1 MSEYGKAK
9 GEVVLPIW
17 EILNTIRPDTSDEVI
32 NVDYNNDS
40 VLTDANYLYD
50 GYKRAKTGSAW
61 KPEVQQFEANYLLEI
76 AMLQK
81 EIEEQSYKT
90 APQNS
95 FIIHERGRV
104 RLINSLRM
112 KDRVVRHVYC
122 DHVLNPMLRPK
133 LIYDNYAS
141 LTQRGITMA
150 RNRFE
155 RFLHEWY
162 RKHKSNEGWIMIQD
176 YSGFYDNIL
185 HEVLK
190 EAIDPLLASDMDR
203 WMLSLILSDSLVD
216 VSFMTEEERMQY
228 KTTKLKILDYD
239 KIPKELKTGKYF
251 WPKSLNIGDQGS
263 QSLSTFYP
271 VKVDNFIKIVCG
283 VRYYGRYMDDSFII
297 AETKEELKEL
307 QDKIKKVTDSIGIF
321 LNPKKTRIFKLSS
334 HFRFL
339 QMQYSLTET
348 GRIIIKINPKRL
360 TAMRRRL
367 KKLKKRVEA
376 GKMPYSDVENMF
388 RSWYG
393 NFYSYMS
400 KLQKINLILLYDSL
414 FEKERK
420 GVSIWKSLQI
430 MVSRLRKRKRCKSI
444 T

>member
-1 MSEYGKAK
+1 M
-9 GEVVLPIW
+9 
-17 EILNTIRPDTSDEVI
+17 
-32 NVDYNNDS
+32 DYNNDS

-50 GYKRAKTGSAW
+50 GYTRAKVGSAW
-61 KPEVQQFEANYLLEI
+61 KPEVQQFEANYLVEI
-76 AMLQK
+76 ATLQK
-81 EIEEQSYKT
+81 ELEDGTYKT
-90 APQNS
+90 SPQNS
-95 FIIHERGRV
+95 FIIHERGRT
-104 RLINSLRM
+104 RLIKSLRM

-122 DHVLNPMLRPK
+122 DYVLNPLLRPK

-162 RKHKSNEGWIMIQD
+162 RRHKSNEGWIMIQD

-190 EAIDPLLASDMDR
+190 EAIEPLLKNEKDR
-203 WMLSLILSDSLVD
+203 LMLSLILSDSLVD
-216 VSFMTEEERMQY
+216 VSFMTEEERRLY
-228 KTTKLKILDYD
+228 KSTKLKILDYD

-271 VKVDNFIKIVCG
+271 VKVDNFVKIVCG
-283 VRYYGRYMDDSFII
+283 IRYYGRYMDDSFII
-297 AETKEELKEL
+297 AETKEELVEL
-307 QDKIKKVTDSIGIF
+307 QKKIKPVTDSIGIF
-321 LNPKKTRIFKLSS
+321 INPKKTLICKLSS

-348 GRIIIKINPKRL
+348 GRVIIKINPKRL

-367 KKLKKRVEA
+367 RRLKKRVEE
-376 GKMPYSDVENMF
+376 GKTPYADVENMF
-388 RSWYG
+388 RGWYG
-393 NFYSYMS
+393 NFHRYMS
-400 KLQKINLILLYDSL
+400 KLQKVNLILLYDSL
-414 FEKERK
+414 FEKELK
-420 GVSIWKSLQI
+420 GVSIWKSIQI
-430 MVSRLRKRKRCKSI
+430 MVSRSKKRKKCNSI
-444 T
+444 I

>member
-1 MSEYGKAK
+1 M
-9 GEVVLPIW
+9 
-17 EILNTIRPDTSDEVI
+17 
-32 NVDYNNDS
+32 DYNNDS

-50 GYKRAKTGSAW
+50 GYTRAKVGSAW
-61 KPEVQQFEANYLLEI
+61 KPEVQQFEANYLVEI
-76 AMLQK
+76 ATLQK
-81 EIEEQSYKT
+81 ELEDGTYKT
-90 APQNS
+90 SPQNS
-95 FIIHERGRV
+95 FIINERGRT
-104 RLINSLRM
+104 RLIKSLRM

-122 DHVLNPMLRPK
+122 DHVLNPLLRPK

-162 RKHKSNEGWIMIQD
+162 RRHKSNEGWIMIQD

-190 EAIDPLLASDMDR
+190 EAIEPLLKNEKDR
-203 WMLSLILSDSLVD
+203 LMLSLILSDSLVD
-216 VSFMTEEERMQY
+216 VSFMTEEERRLY
-228 KTTKLKILDYD
+228 KSTKLKILDYD

-271 VKVDNFIKIVCG
+271 VKVDNFVKIVCG
-283 VRYYGRYMDDSFII
+283 IRYYGRYMDDSFII
-297 AETKEELKEL
+297 AETKEELVEL
-307 QDKIKKVTDSIGIF
+307 QKKIKPVTDSIGIF
-321 LNPKKTRIFKLSS
+321 INPKKTLICKLSS

-367 KKLKKRVEA
+367 RRLKKRVEE
-376 GKMPYSDVENMF
+376 GKTPYADVENMF
-388 RSWYG
+388 RGWYG
-393 NFYSYMS
+393 NFHRYMS
-400 KLQKINLILLYDSL
+400 KLQKVNLILLYDSL
-414 FEKERK
+414 FEKELK
-420 GVSIWKSLQI
+420 GVSIWKSIQI
-430 MVSRLRKRKRCKSI
+430 MVSRSKKRKKCNSI